1 MRGVSNKHCF
11 IFICLGHPDYKCTR
25 SSVEPCDFKSCVNGT
40 CHNKEADLTARCE
53 CDPGFMGSL
62 CQYSIDDCT
71 DQSCVNG
78 DCVDGH
84 MSTTC
89 RCWPGFEGKINVYS
103 KIGLKWPLKNSQ
115 NKGLNGKW
123 WLMKVK
129 SIAECSTWSILQFH
143 FDLH

>member
-1 MRGVSNKHCF
+1 MCKRLLVQ
-11 IFICLGHPDYKCTR
+11 
-25 SSVEPCDFKSCVNGT
+25 PCDFKSCVNGT
-40 CHNKEADLTARCE
+40 CNNNEADHTATCE

-89 RCWPGFEGKINVYS
+89 KCWLGFEGNPNTCTKCNI
-103 KIGLKWPLKNSQ
+103 
-115 NKGLNGKW
+115 
-123 WLMKVK
+123 
-129 SIAECSTWSILQFH
+129 STDFMLGNFQCNCCGFMIFFH
-143 FDLH
+143 FSM